1 MPKARPRSQ
10 TGQTIV
16 NVPDTTIIK
25 LYVDDKPFFLPAARL
40 QDYGRILDMRAGT
53 LTREL
58 LWATDA
64 GKHVRV
70 RSAGSSRWSAAT

>member
-1 MPKARPRSQ
+1 
-10 TGQTIV
+10 V

-25 LYVDDKPFFLPAARL
+25 LYVDDEPFFLPTARL

-58 LWATDA
+58 
-64 GKHVRV
+64 V
-70 RSAGSSRWSAAT
+70 